1 MKNSILQDLI
11 NAMKCMPGV
20 GPKSAQR
27 IAYHLLQRDRDGARK
42 MAYTL
47 NEAIE
52 KIGHCVSC
60 RTFSETEKCFICL
73 DETRNNQQLC
83 LVETPANVMSI
94 ESTGSFKGKY
104 FVLMGY
110 LSPIDGVGPDELG
123 FDLLEQHFKTQQVRE
138 LIFAFSSNIETEATV
153 FYISEMAKKYA
164 IKITRL
170 AQGVPIGGD
179 IEYLDGHTLAH
190 AINQRSNA

>member
-1 MKNSILQDLI
+1 MKAKLFI
-11 NAMKCMPGV
+11 
-20 GPKSAQR
+20 
-27 IAYHLLQRDRDGARK
+27 
-42 MAYTL
+42 
-47 NEAIE
+47 
-52 KIGHCVSC
+52 IGCIVLSSGCAGHSL
-60 RTFSETEKCFICL
+60 E
-73 DETRNNQQLC
+73 
-83 LVETPANVMSI
+83 
-94 ESTGSFKGKY
+94 SFKGKY